1 MDIDVKIFAN
11 AIKEKTGLDLLVYSQ
26 AGKIL
31 FGEGGN
37 RELNVDFEG
46 VKSDAQSKST
56 IFSFTLKNKDYVG
69 EIAGVSNAE
78 KTFAK
83 LIKELS
89 ANFFLKEVGLS
100 KEDFYKAVLLG
111 EINHAQILKHMS
123 KFAIKDRS
131 AFSMLV
137 HVNDVHS
144 TEVYQ
149 ILKSCA
155 EDGDFAVQIDDEQLV
170 YVKFVQEEGGE
181 YQSPI
186 DYAEFI
192 KQSVYEEMGIVVK
205 IAIGST
211 VKSLIDLSVSYGQ
224 ALTAFRMYNVL
235 GSKGD
240 IHSYKEYVLIKM
252 LEDLPK
258 YKLNEHLETLMDSG
272 AKEIFN
278 DQEMITTAEEFLEN
292 SLNTSETSRKLYLH
306 RNTLIYR
313 LDKIEK
319 ATGLDIRKFAD
330 ALTFRL
336 ITIIARLI
344 KQ

>member
-1 MDIDVKIFAN
+1 MDVDVKIFAN
-11 AIKEKTGLDLLVYSQ
+11 AIKEKTGLDLLVYSKE
-26 AGKIL
+26 GKAL
-31 FGEGGN
+31 FGSDKN
-37 RELNVDFEG
+37 LELCVDFED
-46 VKSDAQSKST
+46 VKCDAENNQT
-56 IFSFTLKNKDYVG
+56 LFTLSLKNKDYVG
-69 EIAGVSNAE
+69 AIEGTGQVQ
-78 KTFAK
+78 KTLAL
-83 LIKELS
+83 LIRELGAS
-89 ANFFLKEVGLS
+89 FFLKETGLS

-111 EINHAQILKHMS
+111 EINHAQIFKHMN
-123 KFAIKDRS
+123 KFGIKDRS

-137 HVNDVHS
+137 HVDGTHS
-144 TEVYQ
+144 AEVFQ
-149 ILKSCA
+149 ILKNCTF
-155 EDGDFAVQIDDEQLV
+155 DGDFAVQIDDEQLV
-170 YVKFVQEEGGE
+170 FVKFIQEEGSE

-192 KQSVYEEMGIVVK
+192 KQLIYEEMGVVVK

-211 VKSLIDLSVSYGQ
+211 VKSVVDLSVSYGQ
-224 ALTAFRMYNVL
+224 ALTAYRMHNVL

-240 IHSYKEYVLIKM
+240 IHSYKEFVLIKM

-258 YKLNEHLETLMDSG
+258 YKLNEHLETLMDAG

-336 ITIIARLI
+336 ITIIARLV
-344 KQ
+344 K

>member
-11 AIKEKTGLDLLVYSQ
+11 TIKEKTGLDLIVYSKE
-26 AGKIL
+26 GKVL
-31 FGEGGN
+31 FGTDKD
-37 RELNVDFEG
+37 LDFSVDFED
-46 VKSDAQSKST
+46 VKSDAETGRT
-56 IFSFTLKNKDYVG
+56 IFTLTLKNKEYVG
-69 EIAGVSNAE
+69 VIEGASKEE
-78 KTFAK
+78 KTFAM
-83 LIKELS
+83 LIRELGAS
-89 ANFFLKEVGLS
+89 YFLKEVGLS

-111 EINHAQILKHMS
+111 EINHAQILKHMN
-123 KFAIKDRS
+123 KFGIKDRS
-131 AFSMLV
+131 AFSMLI
-137 HVNDVHS
+137 HVDGVHS
-144 TEVYQ
+144 TEVFQ
-149 ILKSCA
+149 ILKNCT
-155 EDGDFAVQIDDEQLV
+155 EDGDFAVQIDYEQLV
-170 YVKFVQEEGGE
+170 FVKFVQEQSNE

-192 KQSVYEEMGIVVK
+192 KQLIYEEMGVLVK
-205 IAIGST
+205 ITIGST
-211 VKSLIDLSVSYGQ
+211 VKSVIDLSISYGQ

-319 ATGLDIRKFAD
+319 ATGLDIRKFPD

-336 ITIIARLI
+336 ITIIARLV

>member
-11 AIKEKTGLDLLVYSQ
+11 AIKEKTGLDLLVYSKE
-26 AGKIL
+26 GKAL
-31 FGEGGN
+31 FGDDKDL
-37 RELNVDFEG
+37 ELCVDFED
-46 VKSDAQSKST
+46 VKCDAENNQT
-56 IFSFTLKNKDYVG
+56 IFALSLKNKDYVG
-69 EIAGVSNAE
+69 AIEGASEVQ
-78 KTFAK
+78 KTFAL
-83 LIKELS
+83 LIRELGAS
-89 ANFFLKEVGLS
+89 FFLKETGLS

-111 EINHAQILKHMS
+111 EINHAQIFKHMN
-123 KFAIKDRS
+123 KFSIKDRS
-131 AFSMLV
+131 AFCILV
-137 HVNDVHS
+137 HADS
-144 TEVYQ
+144 TRSREVFQ
-149 ILKSCA
+149 ILKNCTF
-155 EDGDFAVQIDDEQLV
+155 DGDFAVQIDDEQLV
-170 YVKFVQEEGGE
+170 FVKFIQEDGSE

-192 KQSVYEEMGIVVK
+192 KQLIYEEMGVLVK

-211 VKSLIDLSVSYGQ
+211 VKSVVDLSVSYGQ
-224 ALTAFRMYNVL
+224 ALTAYRMYNVL

-240 IHSYKEYVLIKM
+240 IHSYKEFVLIKM

-336 ITIIARLI
+336 ITIIARLV